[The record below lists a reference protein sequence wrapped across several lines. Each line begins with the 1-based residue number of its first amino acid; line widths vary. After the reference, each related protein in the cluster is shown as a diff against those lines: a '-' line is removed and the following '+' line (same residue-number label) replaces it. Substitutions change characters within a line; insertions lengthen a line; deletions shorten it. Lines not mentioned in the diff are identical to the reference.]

1 MLPAQPP
8 KCICDNVCSQD
19 KLNITHRFALL
30 HHRLFS
36 ATHSVSWSQNLLLR
50 EVVFILVLNAQV
62 CQQVKLVLLDSLD
75 LQTVILEFLPDLAA
89 FLKVV
94 KSLLLFDFI
103 ILRDLLSNLAKHFKS
118 LN

>member
-1 MLPAQPP
+1 
-8 KCICDNVCSQD
+8 
-19 KLNITHRFALL
+19 
-30 HHRLFS
+30 
-36 ATHSVSWSQNLLLR
+36 
-50 EVVFILVLNAQV
+50 VFILVLNAQV